1 MATHPHPLSTRETS
15 TSAHAVSVRSIVAA
29 APYFLVLAGIY
40 IAYGFLWY
48 FAAKEKLIDDGGTMP
63 AGLAKAFDGSIF
75 ASVPGVDASWVL
87 LGVLE
92 AVAFVLFAASLVTGE
107 FLPQRSKPLLLGALG
122 MSALTFAAM
131 VVAQSVIGDHE
142 SVASLMTYLA
152 GSIVALIAVALAT
165 PERIKQL
172 FDR

>member
-1 MATHPHPLSTRETS
+1 MTTHPHPLTTRST
-15 TSAHAVSVRSIVAA
+15 AKPAASVRSIVAA
-29 APYFLVLAGIY
+29 APYFFVLAGIY

-48 FAAKEKLIDDGGTMP
+48 FAAKEKLIDDGGAMP
-63 AGLAKAFDGSIF
+63 AGLAKAFDGSIL
-75 ASVPGVDASWVL
+75 ASVPGLDASWVL

-107 FLPQRSKPLLLGALG
+107 FLPQRRKPILMGALG
-122 MSALTFAAM
+122 LSALTFAVM
-131 VVAQSVIGDHE
+131 VFAQSVIADHE

-152 GSIVALIAVALAT
+152 GSIVALVAVAAAT
-165 PERIKQL
+165 PERVKQL